1 MQDLVPGLDP
11 IRPRIYID
19 TSVVGAYYGHE
30 FRSITRLFFRR
41 LEEGELIFVLSDL
54 LEEELESAPD
64 EVREHLN
71 RYPEDCFERVRLNNE
86 SIQLANRYM
95 AEKVVG
101 ETSLRDCRHIALA
114 TVAKVDVLASWNFR
128 HMVNWDRIQG
138 YNLVNIQ
145 AGYPPIEIRN
155 PRDLLNHTH
164 DD

>member
-1 MQDLVPGLDP
+1 MQDLLPGLDP
-11 IRPRIYID
+11 IRPRVYID
-19 TSVVGAYYGHE
+19 TSIVGAYYGHE

-54 LEEELESAPD
+54 LQSELESAPR
-64 EVREHLN
+64 EVREHLD
-71 RYPEDCFERVRLNNE
+71 RYPEDCFERVKLTKE
-86 SIQLANRYM
+86 AIQLADRYI

-128 HMVNWDRIQG
+128 HIVNWDRIKG
-138 YNLVNIQ
+138 YNQVNNLL
-145 AGYPPIEIRN
+145 GYPSIEIRN
-155 PRDLLNHTH
+155 PRDLINHSH